1 MTCKVTTTIEINNA
15 DDAELPDKLRSK
27 VRFYIEATAVHH
39 YESASAMCDGEDWVE
54 VEDVPYLFVEFDRPS
69 VDGVVTGWYEW
80 EIRDND
86 AARRYLA
93 AWGVDVDELATED
106 WVGKDSYADAMG
118 ADVDAAYDKYHD
130 DQNDW

>member
-1 MTCKVTTTIEINNA
+1 MTCKVTTTIDINNA

-27 VRFYIEATAVHH
+27 VRFYIEAVATHH
-39 YESASAMCDGEDWVE
+39 HESASSICDGEDWVE
-54 VEDVPYLFVEFDRPS
+54 VEDVTHLFVEFDRPA
-69 VDGVVTGWYEW
+69 VDGVVSGWYEW
-80 EIRDND
+80 EIVAD
-86 AARRYLA
+86 ARKFLA